1 MLFRSYFIEAEAE
14 INKQKEHK
22 QQLIGQYASV
32 TAERVRLKEN
42 KEDDSIEEGIFDSKP
57 KVDFKVRAKELFTKG
72 LTEQQVLQQL
82 IKEGCPPNQAAV
94 FVQGAQLE
102 EAPIDMS
109 GDPNDPMIY
118 GHEKANPMS
127 LKGRIMQA
135 RAQLKDLAMRAESN
149 DLVTW
154 ERICRDTKGGLFMGL
169 EQNLEQIRHGI
180 SELAAKRKK
189 GGVSS
194 KGIDKNIGEEKQR
207 LDPKCWKGYKKAG
220 TKMKGGV
227 RVNNCVPKGKKE

>member
-1 MLFRSYFIEAEAE
+1 MLFRS
-14 INKQKEHK
+14 
-22 QQLIGQYASV
+22 
-32 TAERVRLKEN
+32 
-42 KEDDSIEEGIFDSKP
+42 
-57 KVDFKVRAKELFTKG
+57 
-72 LTEQQVLQQL
+72 
-82 IKEGCPPNQAAV
+82 
-94 FVQGAQLE
+94 
-102 EAPIDMS
+102 
-109 GDPNDPMIY
+109 
-118 GHEKANPMS
+118 
-127 LKGRIMQA
+127 
-135 RAQLKDLAMRAESN
+135 
-149 DLVTW
+149 
-154 ERICRDTKGGLFMGL
+154 FMGL